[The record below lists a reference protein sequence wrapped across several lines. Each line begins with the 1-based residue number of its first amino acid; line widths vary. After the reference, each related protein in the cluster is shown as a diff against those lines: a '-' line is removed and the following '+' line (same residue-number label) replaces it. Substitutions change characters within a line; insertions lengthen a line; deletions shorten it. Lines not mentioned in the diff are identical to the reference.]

1 MMGTRPLQPID
12 LRAAAAVVAASHV
25 DDPAMAW
32 VFPNSRR
39 REQPLFRLFGLA
51 LGDVLRAGRV
61 DVAHEDGEIVG
72 VAAWLPPGGFPVPWR
87 RQLASAPAFGRLAV
101 ATPTTVPRLLRF
113 LAASTAAFPA
123 EPCWLLDVVGIH
135 PSWQGR
141 GVGTA
146 LLAARM
152 GDVAE
157 HLHLETW
164 RERNLA
170 FYARFGFEVAGTDTP
185 LGSVGPRRWTLRHPS
200 TRLGALGSS

>member
-1 MMGTRPLQPID
+1 MIGTSPLRAID

-32 VFPNSRR
+32 VFPSARR
-39 REQPLFRLFGLA
+39 REHALLRLFELA

-101 ATPTTVPRLLRF
+101 AAPTSVPRLLRF
-113 LAASTAAFPA
+113 LAASTAGFPA
-123 EPCWLLDVVGIH
+123 EPCWLLDVVGVH
-135 PSWQGR
+135 PAWQGR
-141 GVGTA
+141 SVGTA
-146 LLAARM
+146 LLAAPM
-152 GDVAE
+152 TDVAE

-164 RERNLA
+164 SERNLA

-185 LGSVGPRRWTLRHPS
+185 LGSAGPRRWTLRHPL